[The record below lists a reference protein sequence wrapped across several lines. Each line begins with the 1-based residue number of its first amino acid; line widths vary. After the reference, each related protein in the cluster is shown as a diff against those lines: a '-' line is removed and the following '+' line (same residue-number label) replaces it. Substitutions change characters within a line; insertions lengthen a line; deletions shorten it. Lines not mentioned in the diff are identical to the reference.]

1 VPHKSLKD
9 YAIFIHSLLESNGY
23 EAYLVGGCVRDTL
36 LGREPKDY
44 DIATNA
50 SPDGVMRLFPGS
62 DLVGAQFG
70 VVLVREAPWQVEVA
84 TFRNDGEYSDGRRP
98 DSVQFIG
105 DPRRDAERRDFTIN
119 ALFLDPRTG
128 QVIDFVG
135 GRTDLAD
142 GIIRAIGDPAQRF
155 EEDHL
160 RLLRAVR
167 FAARFGF
174 TIEPGTFEAI
184 RTLGAL
190 VEVVAPERVR
200 DEINRILLEGGAPR
214 GLTLLEQSGLA
225 GRLGLPAG
233 EHVRARFQRAAPSTV
248 AVAWA
253 ALLLG
258 QGPAA
263 ARQQMRKFRHSSS
276 DIRRVAQ
283 LIEGHGRVLQPWPS
297 EADKK
302 RFVRLP
308 SHPEQMEL
316 HVLDGL
322 PVPAGLGPYTAAEL
336 HPVPLLTGQH
346 LLAAGIP
353 QGPSYSRILYE
364 VETRQLNGE
373 FTSHEQALAW
383 LQTAQRTTP

>member
-1 VPHKSLKD
+1 VPHQSLKD
-9 YAIFIHSLLESNGY
+9 YAIFIHSLLLRNGY

-62 DLVGAQFG
+62 DLVGVQFG
-70 VVLVREAPWQVEVA
+70 VVLVREGPWQIEVA

-105 DPRRDAERRDFTIN
+105 DPRHDAERRDFTIN
-119 ALFLDPRTG
+119 ALFLDPHTG
-128 QVIDFVG
+128 QIIDFVG
-135 GRTDLAD
+135 GRADLSA
-142 GIIRAIGDPAQRF
+142 GIIRAIGDPVQRF

-174 TIEPGTFEAI
+174 AIEARTFEAI
-184 RTLGAL
+184 QTLSVL

-200 DEINRILLEGGAPR
+200 DEINRILLEGGAGY

-225 GRLGLPAG
+225 ERLGLPTG
-233 EHVRARFQRAAPSTV
+233 EAVRERLRRGTPTTV

-253 ALLLG
+253 ALLLEE
-258 QGPAA
+258 GPIK
-263 ARQQMRKFRHSSS
+263 ARQQMRRFRHSAQ
-276 DIRRVAQ
+276 DTQRTAQ
-283 LIEGHGRVLQPWPS
+283 LIENHGRVLQPWAS
-297 EADKK
+297 EAEKK

-308 SHPEQMEL
+308 SHTEQLEL
-316 HVLDGL
+316 HSLAGL
-322 PVPAGLGPYTAAEL
+322 PAPRDLGPYTGSEL
-336 HPVPLLTGQH
+336 HPPPLLRGQD

-353 QGPSYSRILYE
+353 QGPNFSRILLE
-364 VETRQLNGE
+364 AETRQLNGE
-373 FTSHEQALAW
+373 LTTRDQALAW
-383 LQTAQRTTP
+383 LNLLR